1 MVRLQ
6 TRMMAVLRGVVFA
19 CLRVNVSMSRTPVSQ
34 RVSVAAQRLAMS
46 LCIEWSCEVSC
57 WGVGARMGLVTS
69 TPCMSSPCDWVG
81 TLSGA
86 TMESA
91 RTRRR
96 GGARTVARWRVRV
109 PGDGERWAMLL
120 CAFGEVSIARER
132 AVRSVELCGGCYERV
147 LSGGD
152 DRRAVHQGDAGWHD
166 GNVHVSTG
174 QYELR

>member
-1 MVRLQ
+1 M
-6 TRMMAVLRGVVFA
+6 
-19 CLRVNVSMSRTPVSQ
+19 
-34 RVSVAAQRLAMS
+34 
-46 LCIEWSCEVSC
+46 
-57 WGVGARMGLVTS
+57 
-69 TPCMSSPCDWVG
+69 G

-96 GGARTVARWRVRV
+96 GSARTVARWRVRV

-120 CAFGEVSIARER
+120 CAFGEVSITRER

-152 DRRAVHQGDAGWHD
+152 DRRAVHQGDAG
-166 GNVHVSTG
+166 
-174 QYELR
+174 